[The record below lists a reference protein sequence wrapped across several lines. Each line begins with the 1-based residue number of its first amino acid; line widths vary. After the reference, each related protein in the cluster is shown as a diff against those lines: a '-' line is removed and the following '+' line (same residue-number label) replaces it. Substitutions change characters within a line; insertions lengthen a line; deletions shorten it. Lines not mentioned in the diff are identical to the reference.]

1 MWGCWLNDINFP
13 AYYNAGSAALVLIL
27 ISVAIAVFLWFRI
40 RRNRLRLPA
49 EERTEEEIPLRSAMG
64 THDEDGFGDNEEL
77 FRKRKG
83 KERALDEPE
92 GQAIFDV
99 GDSDDEDGYK
109 SAEDRAQA

>member
-1 MWGCWLNDINFP
+1 
-13 AYYNAGSAALVLIL
+13 
-27 ISVAIAVFLWFRI
+27 VFLWFRI

-49 EERTEEEIPLRSAMG
+49 GDERTEEEIPLRSAVG
-64 THDEDGFGDNEEL
+64 THDEDAFGGDDEEL

-109 SAEDRAQA
+109 SAEDRTRA

>member
-1 MWGCWLNDINFP
+1 MLEHSLIHVGFL

-27 ISVAIAVFLWFRI
+27 ISLAIAAFLWFRI
-40 RRNRLRLPA
+40 RRNRLQLPDDR
-49 EERTEEEIPLRSAMG
+49 RTEEEIPLRSAMG
-64 THDEDGFGDNEEL
+64 THDENRDNEEP

-92 GQAIFDV
+92 GHAIFDV

-109 SAEDRAQA
+109 SPDPRSRG